1 MRFYMYEALAVTA
14 LVRWA
19 TRKIDSHDPVFVADS
34 YLPTLIRM
42 TVALRGRS
50 HGKSLSKNL

>member
-1 MRFYMYEALAVTA
+1 MRFYMYEALAATA

-19 TRKIDSHDPVFVADS
+19 TRNIDSHDPESVADS

-42 TVALRGRS
+42 AVALRGRG
-50 HGKSLSKNL
+50 HGKSFSKTR